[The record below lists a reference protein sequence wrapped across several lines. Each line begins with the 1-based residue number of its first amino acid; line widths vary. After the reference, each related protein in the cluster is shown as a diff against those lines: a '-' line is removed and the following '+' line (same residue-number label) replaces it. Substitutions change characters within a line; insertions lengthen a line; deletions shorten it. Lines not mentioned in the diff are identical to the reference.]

1 MEKNLVSEETMTQ
14 HEVILGS
21 TRLGSTRQG
30 MSNEVKLAI
39 IDKVMAGEGFFYIDP
54 HGDPGLLDFLEKLMK
69 AGKAKKP

>member
-14 HEVILGS
+14 HDVI
-21 TRLGSTRQG
+21 LGSTRQG

-39 IDKVMAGEGFFYIDP
+39 IDKVMAGEGFFYVDP